1 MELAGD
7 RATMARS
14 RSELLCRP
22 FPDGSPL
29 TGTTRERAVEDALRQ
44 SGETY
49 RVLFEENPNPVWMC
63 DAETLRILAV
73 NQAAIQKYGYS
84 RDEFRSLTLS
94 DLHVVEDVP
103 RSLEQLSSPHPELVN
118 AGVWRHRRKDGTII
132 DAQIVFQEV
141 LVDGTRARLALAIDV
156 TDRRR
161 AEEAL
166 RRSEYL
172 YRTVASN
179 IPSGAVAL
187 FDRELRYLVVD
198 GGGVFDAA
206 GVSKEVLVGKTSRE
220 VLPTETWERLDP
232 LCRAALEGRPAR
244 AEVPSRGR
252 IYLAHTLPIPG
263 EDGISM
269 GMVVALDITDR
280 KVAEE
285 KVRRMNED
293 LERRVAERTAQL
305 EDAYHNLQ
313 ALSAHLQSVREE
325 ERARVAREIHDELG
339 QALTGLKFELR
350 RLAQRLRDAPG
361 GESAKVTALGAV
373 VDETIHNVR
382 RISSEL
388 RPAILDDLG
397 LVAAVE
403 WHAEEFEKRT
413 GITCTVKAP
422 RQRFEVGPDLGIAL
436 FRICQEAL
444 TNVARHARA
453 TAVRIVL
460 TRTREHVVLEVRDN
474 GAGIREAALTD
485 VRSLGLLGMRE
496 RARAFGGEVVFRGA
510 PGRGTVVKVKIRC
523 AS

>member
-1 MELAGD
+1 MH
-7 RATMARS
+7 S
-14 RSELLCRP
+14 SNSELLRRA
-22 FPDGSPL
+22 SPRDLAVL
-29 TGTTRERAVEDALRQ
+29 TDTTKWQALEEALRQ

-49 RVLFEENPNPVWMC
+49 RILFEENPNPVLMC

-73 NQAAIQKYGYS
+73 NKAAIRQYGYS
-84 RDEFRSLTLS
+84 REEFLGLTLS
-94 DLHVVEDVP
+94 DLSVVEDVP
-103 RSLEQLSSPHPELVN
+103 GLVEQVSSPHAELFD
-118 AGVWRHRRKDGTII
+118 AGVWRQRRNDGTIF

-141 LVDGTRARLALAIDV
+141 LVSGTRARLALAIDM

-187 FDRELRYLVVD
+187 FDRELRFIVVD
-198 GGGVFDAA
+198 GAGVFDAA
-206 GVSKEVLVGKTSRE
+206 GVPKEILVGKTMRE
-220 VLPTETWERLDP
+220 ILPAETWEGLDP
-232 LCRAALEGRPAR
+232 LCRSALEGRPAK

-252 IYLAHTLPIPG
+252 IYFVHALPIPDENG
-263 EDGISM
+263 VSM
-269 GMVVALDITDR
+269 GMLVALDITER
-280 KVAEE
+280 KSAENE
-285 KVRRMNED
+285 VRRMNEY

-305 EDAYHNLQ
+305 EAAYHHLQ

-325 ERARVAREIHDELG
+325 EQARVAREIHDELG
-339 QALTGLKFELR
+339 QALTGLKFELS
-350 RLAQRLRDAPG
+350 RLALQLRDLPG
-361 GESAKVTALGAV
+361 DLSSKVTGLAGV

-397 LVAAVE
+397 LVAALE

-413 GITCTVKAP
+413 GITCTLKAP
-422 RQRFEVGPDLGIAL
+422 RQRLDVGPDLGIAL

-453 TAVRIVL
+453 KVVRIEL
-460 TRTREHVVLEVRDN
+460 TRTRDHIVLEVRDD

-496 RARAFGGEVVFRGA
+496 RARAFGGEVVIRGA
-510 PGRGTVVKVKIRC
+510 SGQGTQVMVRIPRRT
-523 AS
+523 